1 MPRSSVGCR
10 NVAVQLS
17 EDHELSPG
25 RTARRGRGYVAL
37 ESYGKTSRHD
47 EISSI
52 ANPYGRFAQILRR
65 GPSFRP
71 LVGAHAA
78 PYQLLVHGLIGSGK
92 LLRRFLGGSDP
103 IPGDGFVRHEI
114 TGMFS

>member
-1 MPRSSVGCR
+1 M
-10 NVAVQLS
+10 AVKIS
-17 EDHELSPG
+17 EDHELSC